1 MLCGYNIGLENVCVL
16 TLPFRAKSKWLI
28 AIWTEALDNFLPGLV
43 ESATVAD
50 GFIDLGVVVV
60 CEVPEKVGIREG
72 EAERPLGL
80 VLVTSG
86 EVFRFGELT
95 WPTGLPNARVTVSF
109 SLGGVRGVAE
119 TVVLLSGR
127 DVTDE
132 ERTLVLLLA
141 FAAIWGFALGVN
153 DLDLWASPAVLK
165 EGVVEVVVLILE
177 GVEVGDGVL
186 RDEGV
191 KDRETV
197 LFGEETEAEAWICV
211 VVVFLGTEEDLI
223 VGMLEGR
230 IVEPLLVGLEDGS
243 LSLLKG
249 TLVVVMDWSLE
260 VVFLASRT
268 NLERSPNGTSAMV

>member
-1 MLCGYNIGLENVCVL
+1 
-16 TLPFRAKSKWLI
+16 
-28 AIWTEALDNFLPGLV
+28 
-43 ESATVAD
+43 VAD

-95 WPTGLPNARVTVSF
+95 LPTGLPNARVTVSF

-141 FAAIWGFALGVN
+141 FAAI
-153 DLDLWASPAVLK
+153 
-165 EGVVEVVVLILE
+165 
-177 GVEVGDGVL
+177 
-186 RDEGV
+186 
-191 KDRETV
+191 
-197 LFGEETEAEAWICV
+197 
-211 VVVFLGTEEDLI
+211 
-223 VGMLEGR
+223 
-230 IVEPLLVGLEDGS
+230 
-243 LSLLKG
+243 
-249 TLVVVMDWSLE
+249 
-260 VVFLASRT
+260 
-268 NLERSPNGTSAMV
+268 